1 MGIYEVAFNPP
12 SVVVMLIQF
21 VLGLALGYVSV
32 KALKYIIAFIAVL
45 VLGVML
51 SIWNLGTLRKEVLES
66 LGLTIEAIFKLLLV
80 LMITA
85 AGPTLIGFIVGI
97 VVSILKG

>member
-1 MGIYEVAFNPP
+1 MDVYEVAFNPP
-12 SVVVMLIQF
+12 SIIVMLIQF
-21 VLGLALGYVSV
+21 ILGLALGYVSV

>member
-1 MGIYEVAFNPP
+1 MDIYEVAFNPP
-12 SVVVMLIQF
+12 SIIVMLIQF
-21 VLGLALGYVSV
+21 ILGLALGYVSV

>member
-1 MGIYEVAFNPP
+1 YEVAFNPP

-97 VVSILKG
+97 VISILKG

>member
-1 MGIYEVAFNPP
+1 MDVYEVAFNPP
-12 SVVVMLIQF
+12 SVIVMLIQF

-97 VVSILKG
+97 VISILKG

>member
-1 MGIYEVAFNPP
+1 MDVYEVAFNPP
-12 SVVVMLIQF
+12 SVIVMLIQF
-21 VLGLALGYVSV
+21 ILGLALGYVSV

>member
-1 MGIYEVAFNPP
+1 MDVYEVAFNPP
-12 SVVVMLIQF
+12 SIIVMLIQF
-21 VLGLALGYVSV
+21 ILGLALGYVSV

-97 VVSILKG
+97 VISILKG

>member
-1 MGIYEVAFNPP
+1 MYEIAFNP
-12 SVVVMLIQF
+12 SSIIIMLIQF

-32 KALKYIIAFIAVL
+32 KALKYIIAFIAIL
-45 VLGVML
+45 ILGTML
-51 SIWNLGTLRKEVLES
+51 SIWNLGALRKEVLES
-66 LGLTIEAIFKLLLV
+66 LGLTMEVIFKLLLT
-80 LMITA
+80 LMITV

>member
-1 MGIYEVAFNPP
+1 MNVYEVAFNPP
-12 SVVVMLIQF
+12 SIIVMLIQF
-21 VLGLALGYVSV
+21 ILGLALGYVSV

>member
-1 MGIYEVAFNPP
+1 
-12 SVVVMLIQF
+12 
-21 VLGLALGYVSV
+21 
-32 KALKYIIAFIAVL
+32 IIAFIAVL

>member
-97 VVSILKG
+97 VISILKG

>member
-1 MGIYEVAFNPP
+1 MDIYEVAFNPP
-12 SVVVMLIQF
+12 SIIVMLIQF

-85 AGPTLIGFIVGI
+85 AGPTLIGFVVGI

>member
-1 MGIYEVAFNPP
+1 MDVYEVAFNPP
-12 SVVVMLIQF
+12 SVIVMLIQF

>member
-1 MGIYEVAFNPP
+1 MLDVYEVAFNPP
-12 SVVVMLIQF
+12 SVIVMLIQF

-51 SIWNLGTLRKEVLES
+51 SIWNLGTLR
-66 LGLTIEAIFKLLLV
+66 
-80 LMITA
+80 
-85 AGPTLIGFIVGI
+85 
-97 VVSILKG
+97 

>member
-1 MGIYEVAFNPP
+1 MGIYEIAFNLP

-97 VVSILKG
+97 VISILKG

>member
-1 MGIYEVAFNPP
+1 MDVYEVAFNPP

-97 VVSILKG
+97 VISILKG

>member
-1 MGIYEVAFNPP
+1 MGIYEIAFNPP

-80 LMITA
+80 LIITA

>member
-1 MGIYEVAFNPP
+1 LGIYEIAFNPP
-12 SVVVMLIQF
+12 SVIVMLVQF

-97 VVSILKG
+97 VISILKG

>member
-66 LGLTIEAIFKLLLV
+66 LGLTIEAIFKLLLI

>member
-1 MGIYEVAFNPP
+1 MGIYEIAFNPP
-12 SVVVMLIQF
+12 SVIVMLVQF

-97 VVSILKG
+97 VISILKG